1 MHQITPVQLA
11 ERLAE
16 SEQGLPLLLDVPA
29 AFFTALDER
38 LAAQGYH
45 PRSP

>member
-1 MHQITPVQLA
+1 MSYPSVNLPRRA
-11 ERLAE
+11 
-16 SEQGLPLLLDVPA
+16 PLLSRAGWA

-38 LAAQGYH
+38 LVAQGYH